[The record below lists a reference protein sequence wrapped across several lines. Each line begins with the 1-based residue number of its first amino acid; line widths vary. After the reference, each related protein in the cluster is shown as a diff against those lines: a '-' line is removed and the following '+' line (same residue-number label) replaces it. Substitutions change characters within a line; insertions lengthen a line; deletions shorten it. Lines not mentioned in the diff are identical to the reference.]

1 MIHAL
6 AILFGAL
13 LTVVT
18 AWALGAIL
26 FRSLA
31 LKLHRWEQCLLA
43 FVTGSALLSMIVFA
57 VCALRIVH
65 RGVFLGIGLATIGY
79 AVYSGALRASGDS
92 FPPLPRLW
100 RWVFL
105 AGIAPF
111 SYLAFFHAM
120 MPEDSPDG
128 MAYHLGTVLQ
138 YQQAHGF
145 FRITTDIYA
154 NLSEG
159 VEMLFLYAFDFGRH
173 SAATLVHF
181 TFLVVLALLI
191 LSYGR
196 RIGRPAA
203 GVAAAIFTYAAPI
216 VYFDASMAYID
227 AALAAVLFAEFYL
240 LQIWDENRDPKL
252 FIPIGILAGFA
263 YAVKYT
269 AFLAVPYA
277 IGFIAWKLWRKRQ
290 PLLRPL
296 TVVVLLAAA
305 FVLPWM
311 VKNWMEVVNPI
322 SPLANRLFP
331 NPYVHISFEDGWR
344 QYLSH
349 YDLASR
355 WQIPLQVTVQG
366 DHVEGLLGPLFLL
379 TPLALLALRFR
390 AGRQL
395 LLAAALFGSTYFSNI
410 GTRFLIPVVPFVSI
424 GLALAVCDFPALLL
438 ALVAFHALTCW
449 PSVIQLYCAP
459 GAWRLERVSPRTALR
474 LRPEETYLNQN
485 PDYRMARLI
494 DGVVPRA
501 DKVFGVSQ
509 SGQSYTTRDLLV
521 GYESASNEVLQD
533 ILWTPVIRDFQPTR
547 KLTFQFAPREIR
559 KLRVVQ
565 TANAPQ
571 QQWSISELRVFHGGM
586 ELARDPAWR
595 LTAHPNPWE
604 VQLAF
609 DNSPVTRWR
618 TWQPATPGMYVE
630 VDFGKL
636 QTVDTMVVETSPDA
650 AGTKVLA
657 EGLDANGQWITLSDH
672 PVESINPIHTSL
684 RREAAAE
691 LKARGIRYVLMKP
704 ENPGAEDLRRYT
716 EAWGMKV
723 AGVVDTQRLY
733 FIP

>member
-1 MIHAL
+1 MIRVL

-13 LTVVT
+13 FTVVT
-18 AWALGAIL
+18 AWALGGIL
-26 FRSLA
+26 FRKLA
-31 LKLHRWEQCLLA
+31 LKLHRWEERLLE
-43 FVTGSALLSMIVFA
+43 FVTGSALLSAIVFA
-57 VCALRIVH
+57 ICAVRFAH
-65 RGVFLGIGLATIGY
+65 RGVLLILGLAIIGY
-79 AVYSGALRASGDS
+79 AVYSGALRVSGES

-100 RWVFL
+100 RWLFL
-105 AGIAPF
+105 A
-111 SYLAFFHAM
+111 AFAAFGYFAFCHAL

-128 MAYHLGTVLQ
+128 MAYHLGTVLK

-145 FRITTDIYA
+145 LRITTDIYA

-159 VEMLFLYAFDFGRH
+159 VEMLFLYAFEFGRH

-191 LSYGR
+191 LSFGR
-196 RIGRPAA
+196 RIGRPKA

-227 AALAAVLFAEFYL
+227 VALAAVLFAEFYL
-240 LQIWDENRDPKL
+240 LQVWDESRDPKL
-252 FIPIGILAGFA
+252 FIPIGVLAGFA

-269 AFLAVPYA
+269 GFVAVPYA
-277 IGFIAWKLWRKRQ
+277 IAFIAWKLWRKRQ
-290 PLLRPL
+290 PVLRPVA
-296 TVVVLLAAA
+296 VVALLAAA
-305 FVLPWM
+305 FILPWM
-311 VKNWMEVVNPI
+311 LKNWIEVVNPI

-331 NPYVHISFEDGWR
+331 NPYVHISFEDNWR
-344 QYLSH
+344 QYLGR
-349 YDLASR
+349 YDLASD

-395 LLAAALFGSTYFSNI
+395 LLAAALFGSTYLSNI
-410 GTRFLIPVVPFVSI
+410 GTRFLIPVVPFVSLA
-424 GLALAVCDFPALLL
+424 LALAVCDIPALLL
-438 ALVAFHALTCW
+438 TLVAFHAITCW
-449 PSVIQLYCAP
+449 PSVIKLYCAP
-459 GAWRLERVSPRTALR
+459 GAWRLERVSIRTALR

-494 DGVVPRA
+494 ESVVPPGG
-501 DKVFGVSQ
+501 KVFGVSQ

-547 KLTFQFAPREIR
+547 KLTFQFPQRPIR

-565 TANAPQ
+565 TANVPLE
-571 QQWSISELRVFHGGM
+571 QWSISELRVFDGAM
-586 ELARDPAWR
+586 ELPRDTAWR

-618 TWQPATPGMYVE
+618 TWQPAAPGMYVE
-630 VDFGKL
+630 VDFERL
-636 QTVDTMVVETSPDA
+636 QAVDGVVVETSPDA
-650 AGTKVLA
+650 AGTKIIA
-657 EGLDANGQWITLSDH
+657 EGLDANGQWTTLSGH
-672 PVESINPIHTSL
+672 PAETINPIHTSL
-684 RREAAAE
+684 RRAAAAE

-704 ENPGAEDLRRYT
+704 ENPGADDLRRYT

-723 AGVVDTQRLY
+723 AGVVDTERLY

>member
-1 MIHAL
+1 MIRVL
-6 AILFGAL
+6 AILFGTL
-13 LTVVT
+13 LTVLT
-18 AWALGAIL
+18 AWALGAVL
-26 FRSLA
+26 FRKLA
-31 LKLHRWEQCLLA
+31 LKMHRWEERLLS
-43 FVTGSALLSMIVFA
+43 FVVGSALLSAIVFA
-57 VCALRIVH
+57 ICALRVVH
-65 RGVFLGIGLATIGY
+65 RGVFLVIGLAIIGY
-79 AVYSGALRASGDS
+79 AVYSGALRASGES

-100 RWVFL
+100 LWVFL
-105 AGIAPF
+105 VAIAAF

-128 MAYHLGTVLQ
+128 MAYHLGNVLK

-145 FRITTDIYA
+145 FRITNDMYA

-196 RIGRPAA
+196 RIGRPAV

-227 AALAAVLFAEFYL
+227 VALAAVLFAGFYL
-240 LQIWDENRDPKL
+240 LQIWDDDRDPRL

-290 PLLRPL
+290 PVLRPIA
-296 TVVVLLAAA
+296 VVAVLAAA
-305 FVLPWM
+305 FILPWM
-311 VKNWMEVVNPI
+311 VKNWIEVVNPI
-322 SPLANRLFP
+322 SPLANRFFT
-331 NPYVHISFEDGWR
+331 NPYIHISFEDNWR
-344 QYLSH
+344 RYLSM
-349 YDLASR
+349 YDLTSR

-395 LLAAALFGSTYFSNI
+395 LLAAALFASTYFGNI
-410 GTRFLIPVVPFVSI
+410 GTRFLIPVVPFVSLA
-424 GLALAVCDFPALLL
+424 LALAVCDFPALLL
-438 ALVAFHALTCW
+438 ALVAFHAVTCW

-459 GAWRLERVSPRTALR
+459 GAWRLERVSIRTALR

-494 DGVVPRA
+494 DGIVPRA

-509 SGQSYTTRDLLV
+509 TGQSYTTRDELV

-533 ILWTPVIRDFQPTR
+533 ILWTPVIREFQPTR
-547 KLTFQFAPREIR
+547 KLAFQFARHAIR

-565 TANAPQ
+565 TANAPMD
-571 QQWSISELRVFHGGM
+571 QWSISELRVFDGGK
-586 ELARDPAWR
+586 ELPRDSAWR

-618 TWQPATPGMYVE
+618 TWQPAAPGMYVE
-630 VDFGKL
+630 VDFERM
-636 QTVDTMVVETSPDA
+636 QTVDGVVVETSPDA
-650 AGTKVLA
+650 ANTKIIV
-657 EGLDANGQWITLSDH
+657 EGLDANGQWTTLSDH

-684 RREAAAE
+684 RRAAAAE

-704 ENPGAEDLRRYT
+704 ENPGADDLRRYT

-723 AGVVDTQRLY
+723 AGVVDEQRLY